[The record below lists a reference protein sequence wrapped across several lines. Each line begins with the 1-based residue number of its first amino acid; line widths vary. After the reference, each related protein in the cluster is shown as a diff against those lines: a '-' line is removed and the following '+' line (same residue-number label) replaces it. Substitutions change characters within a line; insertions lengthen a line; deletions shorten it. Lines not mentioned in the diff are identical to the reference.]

1 MSNTAGNGYTYKCS
15 ATHERT
21 TTNNFRLVVYL
32 TACYI
37 LIDRFDKRKVEIIF
51 TAEIKSIIVDGHF
64 FKNNGKK
71 T

>member
-1 MSNTAGNGYTYKCS
+1 M
-15 ATHERT
+15 
-21 TTNNFRLVVYL
+21 

>member
-1 MSNTAGNGYTYKCS
+1 MTA
-15 ATHERT
+15 
-21 TTNNFRLVVYL
+21 F
-32 TACYI
+32 YI